1 MTLCEKSKSGKA
13 RVRSGARRSC
23 IVEGGKAHKAF
34 LKHKGSRRSSAA
46 RKSLHKRSPIK
57 RRASS
62 ACKLGLTRSGPHKR
76 CIPTHGKTHL
86 AWLAYKS
93 KRSKG
98 DKSIGPIN
106 VRSSEDARKMFR
118 KGSGKL
124 RSPCAEG
131 KIRSGLKNACIK
143 KGGKSHKAY
152 LKHKGS
158 RRHSSV
164 RRSHNKADKV
174 IARLAIAKAKKSV
187 AKAKK
192 AAKAALKVATPQ
204 AVVKAKSA
212 IKEAVKA
219 VGVAA
224 HVSPVAVE
232 KALAKAVKVVKKK
245 VAAAHVSAKK
255 PSPKKRSPRK
265 GKFGGK
271 Y

>member
-13 RVRSGARRSC
+13 RVRSGARRTC

-34 LKHKGSRRSSAA
+34 LKHKGSRSSSDA
-46 RKSLHKRSPIK
+46 RKSLHKRSSAHIK
-57 RRASS
+57 RRASA
-62 ACKLGLTRSGPHKR
+62 ACKLGFTRSGPHKR

-93 KRSKG
+93 KRAKG
-98 DKSIGPIN
+98 AAFGPVN
-106 VRSSEDARKMFR
+106 LRSSEDARKMFR

-131 KIRSGLKNACIK
+131 KVRSGFKNACIK

-158 RRHSSV
+158 RRHSTV
-164 RRSHNKADKV
+164 RRSYNKAEKV

-192 AAKAALKVATPQ
+192 AAKVAINVATPQ
-204 AVVKAKSA
+204 AVGKAKTA
-212 IKEAVKA
+212 INDAVKA
-219 VGVAA
+219 VSVAA

-232 KALAKAVKVVKKK
+232 KALVKAVKVVKKK
-245 VAAAHVSAKK
+245 VAHVSAKK
-255 PSPKKRSPRK
+255 LSPRK

>member
-13 RVRSGARRSC
+13 RVRSGARRTC

-34 LKHKGSRRSSAA
+34 LKHKGSRRSSEA
-46 RKSLHKRSPIK
+46 RKSLHKRSSAHIK
-57 RRASS
+57 RRASA
-62 ACKLGLTRSGPHKR
+62 ACKLGFTRSGPHKR

-93 KRSKG
+93 KRAQG
-98 DKSIGPIN
+98 DKSIGPVN
-106 VRSSEDARKMFR
+106 LRSSEDARKMFR

-131 KIRSGLKNACIK
+131 KVRSGLKNACIK

-158 RRHSSV
+158 RRHSTV
-164 RRSHNKADKV
+164 RRSYNKAEKV

-192 AAKAALKVATPQ
+192 AAKAAIKVATPQ

-212 IKEAVKA
+212 IKDAVKA
-219 VGVAA
+219 VSVAA

-232 KALAKAVKVVKKK
+232 KALVKAVKVVKKK

-255 PSPKKRSPRK
+255 LSPRK